1 MHLSQELLTNIQC
14 NGGSRRFA
22 KETRALKMKSIVT
35 SHWKLTRTNWEPSS
49 KLILLQL
56 HEKLMKNSTSTVVW
70 SFSIW
75 SKLERWKSLINGSTN
90 SKLKKSF
97 WSIILFYATTTNHFL
112 IGLWRAMKN
121 GLYKT
126 TGDDQL
132 SDWTE
137 KRLQCTS
144 QSQTCTKKGS
154 WSLFGGLLLIWS
166 TTAFWTLA
174 KPLHLRIMLSKSM
187 RYTKNCNS
195 CNWHWSTE
203 RAQFFLTVLDCTSHN
218 QHFKSWTNW
227 ATKFCIIHHIHL
239 TSRQQFT

>member
-1 MHLSQELLTNIQC
+1 MRSCWRTQHRLLYGHSAFEAN
-14 NGGSRRFA
+14 
-22 KETRALKMKSIVT
+22 
-35 SHWKLTRTNWEPSS
+35 WKG
-49 KLILLQL
+49 
-56 HEKLMKNSTSTVVW
+56 
-70 SFSIW
+70 
-75 SKLERWKSLINGSTN
+75 LINGWAN

-112 IGLWRAMKN
+112 IGLWCATKR
-121 GLYKT
+121 GLYTT

-154 WSLFGGLLLIWS
+154 WSLFGGLLPIWS

-187 RYTKNCNS
+187 RCTKNCNS

-203 RAQFFLTVLDCTSHN
+203 RAQFFLTVPDCTSHN

-227 ATKFCIIHHIHL
+227 ATKFCHPWYSSDL
-239 TSRQQFT
+239 SPTDY